1 MTSISSFQKASC
13 DVAQP
18 VYKLCCCLRGF
29 LYYHLKCMK
38 CFIVCYENTVGEQ
51 VMFFSDG
58 VYLVLAPNSLKRRVE
73 NPASFLGARCGLRPL
88 FERDTLTSDSDKT
101 RSVII

>member
-1 MTSISSFQKASC
+1 
-13 DVAQP
+13 
-18 VYKLCCCLRGF
+18 
-29 LYYHLKCMK
+29 
-38 CFIVCYENTVGEQ
+38 
-51 VMFFSDG
+51 MFFSDG